1 MFNERL
7 TTFRYKGV
15 DLCRV
20 TLKPFKQ
27 FKSNRETTDRRTDR
41 QRGIPLYAPVGHMK
55 KDTRKEKQNCWP
67 TWWAPS
73 TIPTPRSL
81 PPTISTSLAYCV
93 LVKPT
98 PSEIHH
104 STHSSL
110 SLNSHCTE
118 WSQNTCENKIS
129 ELTIHSNI
137 NNTHV
142 LTVNCFENINHV

>member
-1 MFNERL
+1 MKDLQPFVTRALICAELLWNPSSSLRVIER
-7 TTFRYKGV
+7 
-15 DLCRV
+15 
-20 TLKPFKQ
+20 P
-27 FKSNRETTDRRTDR
+27 RTDG
-41 QRGIPLYAPVGHMK
+41 QGGIPLYAPVGHMK
-55 KDTRKEKQNCWP
+55 KDTRKEKQNGWP